1 MRDDSSDEDLRYV
14 LELFEALAE
23 HFDQTLVLNAADGAD
38 PEIAARL
45 GTAKALALRGSVT
58 VREHLD
64 QYSPMERRAS
74 ASVK

>member
-23 HFDQTLVLNAADGAD
+23 HFDQTLTLNAADGAD

-45 GTAKALALRGSVT
+45 GTARALAVRGSAK

-64 QYSPMERRAS
+64 PNSATERRA
-74 ASVK
+74 AGK